1 VVLDGPVCGKKVA
14 VKIEVPAELLAVKK
28 PEMTKE

>member
-1 VVLDGPVCGKKVA
+1 MDGPVCGKKVA
-14 VKIEVPAELLAVKK
+14 VKIEVPAEVPTVKK